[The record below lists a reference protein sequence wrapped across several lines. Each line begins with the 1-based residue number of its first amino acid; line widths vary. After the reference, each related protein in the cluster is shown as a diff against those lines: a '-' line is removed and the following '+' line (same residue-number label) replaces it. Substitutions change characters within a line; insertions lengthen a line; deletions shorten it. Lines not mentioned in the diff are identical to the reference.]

1 MPHDRRRLD
10 PDQKIMPAP
19 QSVTHSHRI
28 DCTYCPIRHR
38 AVCAKCE
45 SEELEQLNR
54 IKNYKTYTAGQVIA
68 IRGEELDMV
77 ASIVSGTATLTRSIT
92 DGRTQMIGLLL
103 PSDFIGRPGR
113 ETVPYD
119 ITAITDVTLCCF
131 RKKPFERLLLEMPHV
146 QERLLEM
153 SLDELDAA
161 RDWMLLLGRK
171 TARERI
177 ASLLSLIMK
186 RASVPE
192 HIMGE
197 GCHIELPITREAMA
211 NFLGLTIETVS
222 RQLTGLAKEGIIV
235 IEGKRGIGIPDVS
248 ALLAETGDDTDGGV
262 NY

>member
-1 MPHDRRRLD
+1 MTAL
-10 PDQKIMPAP
+10 
-19 QSVTHSHRI
+19 QSIAHRVE
-28 DCTYCPIRHR
+28 CSSCPIRHR

-45 SEELEQLNR
+45 TDELEQLNR
-54 IKNYKTYTAGQVIA
+54 IKNYRNYAAGQVIA

-113 ETVPYD
+113 DTAPYD
-119 ITAITDVTLCCF
+119 ITAITDMTLCCF
-131 RKKPFERLLLEMPHV
+131 RRRPFERLLLDMPHV

-177 ASLLSLIMK
+177 ASLLSLVLK
-186 RASVPE
+186 RANLPE
-192 HIMGE
+192 HLMEE
-197 GCHIELPITREAMA
+197 GCQIELPITREAMS

-222 RQLTGLAKEGIIV
+222 RQLTSLAKDGIIG
-235 IEGKRGIGIPDVS
+235 IEGKRGIHIPDVS
-248 ALLAETGDDTDGGV
+248 ALLAETGDDSDGGV
-262 NY
+262 DY

>member
-1 MPHDRRRLD
+1 MPRIKRRLD
-10 PDQKIMPAP
+10 PDQKNMTALH
-19 QSVTHSHRI
+19 SHSHRI
-28 DCTYCPIRHR
+28 DCTACPIRHR

-45 SEELEQLNR
+45 GDELEELNR
-54 IKNYKTYTAGQVIA
+54 IKFYKTFCAGQVIA
-68 IRGEELDMV
+68 IRGEQLDIV
-77 ASIVSGTATLTRSIT
+77 ASIVGGTASLTRSIN

-113 ETVPYD
+113 EAAPYD

-131 RKKPFERLLLEMPHV
+131 HKRPFERLLLEMPHV
-146 QERLLEM
+146 GERLLEM

-177 ASLLSLIMK
+177 ASLLALILK
-186 RASVPE
+186 RANLP
-192 HIMGE
+192 MDLQGE
-197 GCHIELPITREAMA
+197 GCQIDLPITREMMA

-222 RQLTGLAKEGIIV
+222 RQLTGLAKDGIIE
-235 IEGKRGIGIPDVS
+235 IEGKRGIHVPDLS

-262 NY
+262 DY